1 MAKVTKLEKLT
12 KDVEQWPKSWAA
24 FESDVPI
31 GKEMVE
37 VMRRFLM
44 AMVEDQLAYTTINR
58 HMNGLWLL
66 GGEIIYRVN
75 MDPELKNMNGKQLI
89 LQFVNE
95 EGGPLSR
102 HLATEAE
109 QRTFDATCK
118 KLYRLMTQRSGRKQT
133 L

>member
-1 MAKVTKLEKLT
+1 MAKETKLEKLT
-12 KDVEQWPKSWAA
+12 EDMERWPKSWAA
-24 FESDVPI
+24 FDSDVPI

-44 AMVEDQLAYTTINR
+44 AMVEDQLAHTTINR

-89 LQFVNE
+89 REFVNE

-102 HLATEAE
+102 HLSSHLIL
-109 QRTFDATCK
+109 RD
-118 KLYRLMTQRSGRKQT
+118 RL
-133 L
+133 

>member
-1 MAKVTKLEKLT
+1 MAKVTKIEKLT
-12 KDVEQWPKSWAA
+12 KDMERWPKSWAA
-24 FESDVPI
+24 FDSDVPI

-37 VMRRFLM
+37 VMCRFLM

-89 LQFVNE
+89 REFVNE

-102 HLATEAE
+102 HLATEPE

-118 KLYRLMTQRSGRKQT
+118 KLYRFMAQRSGRKQT
-133 L
+133 S

>member
-12 KDVEQWPKSWAA
+12 KDMERWPKSWAG
-24 FESDVPI
+24 FDSDVPI

-44 AMVEDQLAYTTINR
+44 AMVEDQLAHTTINR
-58 HMNGLWLL
+58 HMNALWLL

-89 LQFVNE
+89 LEFVNE

>member
-1 MAKVTKLEKLT
+1 MAKVTKLEKPT
-12 KDVEQWPKSWAA
+12 KDMERWPKSWAG
-24 FESDVPI
+24 FDSDVPI
-31 GKEMVE
+31 AKEMVE

-66 GGEIIYRVN
+66 GGEIIYHVN

-89 LQFVNE
+89 LEFVNE

-133 L
+133 S